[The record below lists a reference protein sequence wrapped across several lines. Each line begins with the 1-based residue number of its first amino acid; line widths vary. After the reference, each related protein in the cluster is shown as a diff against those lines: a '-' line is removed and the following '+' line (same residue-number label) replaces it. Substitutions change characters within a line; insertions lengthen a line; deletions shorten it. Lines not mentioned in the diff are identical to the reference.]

1 MARIQQI
8 HPGNYRSSG
17 NIDDEFSSVIR
28 YLVSGEKGDY
38 TLGEL
43 LSVLFDDTGTLKSP
57 VEMRLDGSTNLQYRV
72 GSYTDS
78 TSGWITIAPVS
89 AISGAPGADLG
100 TIEGPLFSQGTSYTA
115 TSGQTVFSFEIDTG
129 DDVMVFINGILQAA
143 STVTISTTN
152 NTITLSSGVTAG
164 HTVFIIKIRAQSVS
178 NYRRSDQQ
186 ATSNQ
191 AVFPFTHTADENILV
206 FRNGLFQNPGGS
218 NDYTSSSAQNTVTFN
233 TALSS
238 TDLISIITVENTA
251 VKSVSGLMTR
261 DGYTDANGFIPFN
274 KLAITAGEI
283 PQDRVNGLAALT
295 SDRGKVFVSP
305 TAPTGAGNAV
315 AGNIWIDTST
325 SPDTP
330 KFYDGIQWLNFAA
343 TTTIPEFFTTDA
355 NKVLHINSS
364 GTALEFKNVDT
375 SAFVLLSTVG
385 AASGVAS
392 LDSNGRLPASQ
403 LPTVMNLDS
412 FDFIDTSTI
421 SAPTDFNIKRIY
433 KEAARIDSIY
443 LKVNSGTCDVT
454 IQVDG
459 TNVGSTFNVSSTAIE
474 QNLANSI
481 LVDATTTS
489 KMIGISVTNPSAAA
503 GLECVLAVAK
513 QSV

>member
-43 LSVLFDDTGTLKSP
+43 MSVLFDDTGTLKSP

-72 GSYTDS
+72 GSYTDA
-78 TSGWITIAPVS
+78 TSGWITIAPAS

-115 TSGQTVFSFEIDTG
+115 TSGQTVFNYEIDTG
-129 DDVMVFINGILQAA
+129 DDVMVFINGVLQAA
-143 STVTISTTN
+143 ANVTISTAN

-164 HTVFIIKIRAQSVS
+164 HTVYIIKIRAQSVS

-206 FRNGLFQNPGGS
+206 FRNGLFQNPGGA

-233 TALSS
+233 TALAS
-238 TDLISIITVENTA
+238 TDLVSVITVENTA
-251 VKSVSGLMTR
+251 VKSISGLMTR
-261 DGYTDANGFIPFN
+261 DGYTDANGFIPYA
-274 KLAITAGEI
+274 KLAVTAGEI
-283 PQDRVNGLAALT
+283 PQDRVNGLATLT
-295 SDRGKVFVSP
+295 SDRGKVFVSA

-325 SPDTP
+325 NPNTP

-343 TTTIPEFFTTDA
+343 TTTIPDFVSTDA

-392 LDSNGRLPASQ
+392 LDANGRLPASQ

-412 FDFIDTSTI
+412 FDFINVGTI
-421 SAPTDFNIKRIY
+421 AGPTAFNIKRIF

-443 LKVNSGTCDVT
+443 LKTVSGTCDVQ

-459 TNVGSTFNVSSTAIE
+459 TSVGTTYNVSSTAIE

-481 LVDATTTS
+481 LVDATTNS
-489 KMIGISVTNPSAAA
+489 KMIGIDVTNTVAAVD
-503 GLECVLAVAK
+503 LEVVLAVAK

>member
-17 NIDDEFSSVIR
+17 NIDDEFNSVIR

-43 LSVLFDDTGTLKSP
+43 MSVLFDDTGTLKSP

-72 GSYTDS
+72 GTYTDT
-78 TSGWITIAPVS
+78 TSGWITIAPAS
-89 AISGAPGADLG
+89 AISGAPGSDVG

-115 TSGQTVFSFEIDTG
+115 TSGQTVFAYEIDTN
-129 DDVMVFINGILQAA
+129 DDVMVFINGVLQAA
-143 STVTISTTN
+143 ANYTISTAN
-152 NTITLSSGVTAG
+152 NTVTLTTGATTG
-164 HTVFIIKIRAQSVS
+164 QTVYIIKIRKQSVS
-178 NYRRSDQQ
+178 NYRRSDQT
-186 ATSNQ
+186 ATANQ

-206 FRNGLFQNPGGS
+206 YRNGLFQNPGGS

-233 TALSS
+233 TALPAN
-238 TDLISIITVENTA
+238 DLVSIITVENVA

-274 KLAITAGEI
+274 KLAVSAGEI
-283 PQDRVNGLAALT
+283 PQDRVANLAALT
-295 SDRGKVFVSP
+295 ADRGKVFVSS
-305 TAPTGAGNAV
+305 TAPTGASNLV

-325 SPDTP
+325 NPDTP
-330 KFYDGIQWLNFAA
+330 KFYDGTQFLNFAS
-343 TTTIPEFFTTDA
+343 TNTIPDFVSTDA

-375 SAFVLLSTVG
+375 SAFVLLAAVG

-392 LDSNGRLPASQ
+392 LDANGRLPSSQ

-412 FDFIDTSTI
+412 MYSLQSGTLST
-421 SAPTDFNIKRIY
+421 TTNVVIKRVF
-433 KEAARIDSIY
+433 KEAIRIDAIFV
-443 LKVNSGTCDVT
+443 KTTSGTCDVT

-459 TNVGSTFNVSSTAIE
+459 TNVGTAVAASSTASE
-474 QNLANSI
+474 SNLANSI
-481 LVDATTTS
+481 LVDATTVS
-489 KMIGISVTNPSAAA
+489 KTIGFEASSVSSAV
-503 GLECVLAVAK
+503 GLEVVLAVAK